1 MFTSWFALL
10 ISIFI
15 DTHPLIMIKLTEKE
29 AAQMQRGHVPEQER
43 HSRKKLRRYTYVPA
57 TLTRR
62 RQRLG
67 IMVLLCCVMVFS
79 AWQLISYGVDYF
91 AAQNASDELRE
102 LYHEETEEPTASPT
116 PTEAPTPTPTLPPE
130 ATSIPTA
137 TPATKLDAMRYPGNP
152 YNAISTT
159 FQKLRR
165 QNADIVAWLNI
176 PGLLDEAVVQ
186 RDNSYYLKRDYKGYH
201 NVNGAIFLDEG
212 TDLSTRPYT
221 LLVFGHNMKTGAMF
235 GCLRNYETLS
245 FYQKN
250 PFISFNTMY
259 EDGQYV
265 IFSIAQLSLNPK
277 DANYFSFGQLNT
289 NNIAWRQEAIE
300 SLISRSAF
308 YTSLDVQ
315 PEDQLLLL
323 VTCVEDDEERRV
335 VAARRL
341 RDGETTEEVQH
352 IINRAKKW

>member
-1 MFTSWFALL
+1 
-10 ISIFI
+10 
-15 DTHPLIMIKLTEKE
+15 
-29 AAQMQRGHVPEQER
+29 MQRGHVPGQER
-43 HSRKKLRRYTYVPA
+43 HSRKKLRQYTYAPA
-57 TLTRR
+57 TVTRR
-62 RQRLG
+62 RQRLVT
-67 IMVLLCCVMVFS
+67 IVLLCCVMVFS
-79 AWQLISYGVDYF
+79 AWQLISYAADYF

-102 LYHEETEEPTASPT
+102 LYYEETAEPTATPT
-116 PTEAPTPTPTLPPE
+116 PTVIPSLTPTLPPE
-130 ATSIPTA
+130 ATPTPTA
-137 TPATKLDAMRYPGNP
+137 TPATRLAALRYPGNP
-152 YNAISTT
+152 YGAISTT
-159 FQKLRR
+159 FQKLHR

-176 PGLLDEAVVQ
+176 PGLLDEAVVL
-186 RDNSYYLKRDYKGYH
+186 RDNSYYLKRDYRGYH
-201 NVNGAIFLDEG
+201 NVNGAIFLDES

-250 PFISFNTMY
+250 PLVSFNTMY

-289 NNIAWRQEAIE
+289 DNIAWRRTAIE
-300 SLISRSAF
+300 ELISRSTF

-323 VTCVEDDEERRV
+323 ITCVEDDEERRV

-341 RDGETTEEVQH
+341 RDGETAADVQR

>member
-1 MFTSWFALL
+1 
-10 ISIFI
+10 
-15 DTHPLIMIKLTEKE
+15 
-29 AAQMQRGHVPEQER
+29 MQRGHVPEQKR
-43 HSRKKLRRYTYVPA
+43 HSRKKLRQYTYAPA
-57 TLTRR
+57 TVTHR
-62 RQRLG
+62 RQRLVT
-67 IMVLLCCVMVFS
+67 IVLLCCVMVFS
-79 AWQLISYGVDYF
+79 AWQLISYVADYF

-102 LYHEETEEPTASPT
+102 LYYEEAAEPTATPT
-116 PTEAPTPTPTLPPE
+116 PTAPSSPTPTLPPE
-130 ATSIPTA
+130 ATPTPTA
-137 TPATKLDAMRYPGNP
+137 TPATRLGILRYPGNP
-152 YNAISTT
+152 YGTISTA
-159 FQKLRR
+159 FQKLHR

-176 PGLLDEAVVQ
+176 PGLLDEAVVL
-186 RDNSYYLKRDYKGYH
+186 RDNSYYLKRDYRGYH
-201 NVNGAIFLDEG
+201 NVNGAIFLDES

-250 PFISFNTMY
+250 PLISFNTMY

-289 NNIAWRQEAIE
+289 DNIAWRRSAIE
-300 SLISRSAF
+300 ELISRSTF

-323 VTCVEDDEERRV
+323 ITCVEDDEERRV

-341 RDGETTEEVQH
+341 RDGETAADVQR

>member
-1 MFTSWFALL
+1 
-10 ISIFI
+10 
-15 DTHPLIMIKLTEKE
+15 
-29 AAQMQRGHVPEQER
+29 MQRGHVPEPEK
-43 HSRKKLRRYTYVPA
+43 HSRKKLRQYTYMPTTVK
-57 TLTRR
+57 RR
-62 RQRLG
+62 RQQLLS
-67 IMVLLCCVMVFS
+67 IVLLCNVMVFS
-79 AWQLISYGVDYF
+79 AWQLISYGIDYF

-102 LYHEETEEPTASPT
+102 LYYQE
-116 PTEAPTPTPTLPPE
+116 TEAPAATPDPTETPSPTPTLPPE
-130 ATSIPTA
+130 ATPTPTA
-137 TPATKLDAMRYPGNP
+137 TPATRLDPLRYPNNP
-152 YNAISTT
+152 YAAVTST
-159 FQKLRR
+159 FQKLHR

-186 RDNSYYLKRDYKGYH
+186 RDNSYYLKRDYRGYH
-201 NVNGAIFLDEG
+201 NVNGAIFLDEN

-221 LLVFGHNMKTGAMF
+221 MLVYGHNMKTGAMF

-250 PFISFNTMY
+250 PFITFNTMY

-289 NNIAWRQEAIE
+289 DNIAWRQEAIE
-300 SLISRSAF
+300 TLISRSAF

-323 VTCVEDDEERRV
+323 ITCVEDDEERRV

-341 RDGETTEEVQH
+341 RDDETAENVQR
-352 IINRAKKW
+352 IINRARKW